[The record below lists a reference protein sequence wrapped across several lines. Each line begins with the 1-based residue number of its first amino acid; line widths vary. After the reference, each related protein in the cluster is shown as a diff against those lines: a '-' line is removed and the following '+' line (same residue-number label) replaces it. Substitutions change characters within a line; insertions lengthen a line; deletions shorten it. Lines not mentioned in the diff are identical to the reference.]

1 MYSVSHLESHS
12 RLERLFPATGE
23 IRRCLFSPAGLL
35 LLTLALLMSGCQA
48 YAPRPLPVTVQWSN
62 DAAVPIGPL
71 TVDEVVRL
79 ALANSPDVLRGKQD
93 LAIASAKAYA
103 DGLPPDPTLS
113 FSMDRPGAAGYIPG
127 FMVGLDADQLNASRR
142 HA

>member
-1 MYSVSHLESHS
+1 
-12 RLERLFPATGE
+12 LFPATGE

-48 YAPRPLPVTVQWSN
+48 YAPRPLPLTVQWSN

-79 ALANSPDVLRGKQD
+79 AL
-93 LAIASAKAYA
+93 AKAYA